1 MLRNYMLK
9 RLKKDGY
16 QVTFLMDTGEV
27 MAAGPKLPFLQY
39 EKFKTV
45 TDLYRK
51 VYG

>member
-1 MLRNYMLK
+1 MLKNYMLR

-16 QVTFLMDTGEV
+16 QVTFLMDSGEV

-51 VYG
+51 IYG

>member
-16 QVTFLMDTGEV
+16 QVTFLIDSGEV
-27 MAAGPKLPFLQY
+27 MAAGPKLDFLQY

-45 TDLYRK
+45 TELYRK
-51 VYG
+51 IYG